1 MILKFPNKKRG
12 NNHNFVY
19 KLQKKNIIH
28 LKHEN
33 KSLISTIII

>member
-1 MILKFPNKKRG
+1 MIIKLPNKLRG
-12 NNHNFVY
+12 KKNNFVY
-19 KLQKKNIIH
+19 KLKKKNIIH